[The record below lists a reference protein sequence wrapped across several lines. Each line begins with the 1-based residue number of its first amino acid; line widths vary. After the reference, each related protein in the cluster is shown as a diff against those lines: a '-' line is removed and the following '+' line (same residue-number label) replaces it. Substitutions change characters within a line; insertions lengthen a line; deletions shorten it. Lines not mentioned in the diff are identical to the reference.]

1 MSLSRDNFTK
11 KTVEILAKRV
21 GYLCSNPD
29 CRRHTIGPNE
39 DLEKTTII
47 GVAAHVTAAS
57 QGGPRFDENLT
68 TEQRINIDN
77 AIWLC
82 SNCSTLIDKD
92 KDKYSVSQLKKWR
105 IDTELE
111 LTNNLKGIVKIKS
124 KETPF
129 IEADLIWGY
138 GGRMNRGYS
147 TKNKKLIILGQDW
160 PIIIWALE
168 WHFSI
173 TLYNNSKFDA
183 YNIKI
188 EPIGTIRFNSIS
200 KINKINYLPA
210 LQNIDLEADFK
221 QILEGTYL
229 EADRVLA
236 NRIPIKIEGL
246 KLKISYFDES
256 RKIEV
261 VTIATIIN
269 QELINSEE

>member
-47 GVAAHVTAAS
+47 GVAAHITAAS

-105 IDTELE
+105 SDTELE
-111 LTNNLKGIVKIKS
+111 LTNNLKGIVKIKLQ
-124 KETPF
+124 ETPF

-138 GGRMNRGYS
+138 GGRMVRGHS
-147 TKNKKLIILGQDW
+147 SKNKELIVLGQDF

-188 EPIGTIRFNSIS
+188 EPIGAIRFNSIS

-210 LQNIDLEADFK
+210 LQNIDLQADYK

-229 EADRVLA
+229 EADSVLA
-236 NRIPIKIEGL
+236 NRIPTKIEGL

-256 RKIEV
+256 RKVEV

-269 QELINSEE
+269 QELINSKE